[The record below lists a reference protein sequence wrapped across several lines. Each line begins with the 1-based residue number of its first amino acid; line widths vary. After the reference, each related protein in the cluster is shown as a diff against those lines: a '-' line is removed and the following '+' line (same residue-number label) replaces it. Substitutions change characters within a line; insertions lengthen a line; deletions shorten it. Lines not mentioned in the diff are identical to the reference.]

1 MPVAANKAAL
11 SSAGVLT
18 AGRVWPFFTAT
29 PVLTAPNGWAVPAD
43 EIRTADIIAAAN
55 VCGAATVFP
64 MRDAAGVLT
73 NVTLAR
79 YRCGIVID
87 LTGDPRGAMDEIF
100 EAMAGRWGWAGGT
113 WRMRCGTSAAPVFA
127 MDQSWLAQKLGPD
140 GQPEAGSV
148 VRISNGVSRENK
160 VNAVSGRC
168 VDADQRYQ
176 VLPFPAVRDA
186 ALIAQSLR
194 RLIADGS
201 IAGDPAILDAQIQ
214 PASLDLRLGA
224 VAYRVRA
231 SFLVGQGRTVRDRI
245 AEFEMH
251 RVDLTGGAVLEKG
264 CVYVIPLMEHLSLP
278 AGITAVA
285 NAKSSTGRLDL
296 LTRSI
301 TDGGTEFDRIP
312 EGYHGPLYAEVCPK
326 SFSVLV
332 RAGQRLNQIRFR
344 SGQSVLTDPELTAL
358 NAVEPLVSG
367 EAMISEGL
375 GFSVDLRPASG
386 DLVGYRAKPHTGVI
400 DLDKIGHY
408 PASEFWEEVRSKDG
422 RIILDPGAFYIL
434 VSREAVTIPP
444 DYAAEM
450 APFLAMVGE
459 FRVHYAGFFDPG
471 FGHAAAGGAGSRGVL
486 EVRCHEAPFVLE
498 HGQVVGRLVYEKMA
512 ERPETLYGREIA
524 SNYQGQGL
532 KLAKQFR

>member
-1 MPVAANKAAL
+1 M
-11 SSAGVLT
+11 SSRGVLPAQALRALIGT
-18 AGRVWPFFTAT
+18 GAITAT
-29 PVLTAPNGWAVPAD
+29 P
-43 EIRTADIIAAAN
+43 E
-55 VCGAATVFP
+55 
-64 MRDAAGVLT
+64 
-73 NVTLAR
+73 
-79 YRCGIVID
+79 
-87 LTGDPRGAMDEIF
+87 
-100 EAMAGRWGWAGGT
+100 
-113 WRMRCGTSAAPVFA
+113 
-127 MDQSWLAQKLGPD
+127 
-140 GQPEAGSV
+140 
-148 VRISNGVSRENK
+148 
-160 VNAVSGRC
+160 
-168 VDADQRYQ
+168 
-176 VLPFPAVRDA
+176 
-186 ALIAQSLR
+186 
-194 RLIADGS
+194 
-201 IAGDPAILDAQIQ
+201 ILDAQIQ
-214 PASLDLRLGA
+214 PASLDLRLGPI
-224 VAYRVRA
+224 AYRVRA
-231 SFLVGQGRTVRDRI
+231 SFLAGAGRKVADRI

-251 RVDLTGGAVLEKG
+251 RMDLTAGAVLEKG
-264 CVYVIPLMEHLSLP
+264 CVYVIPLMEHLALP

-344 SGQSVLTDPELTAL
+344 SGQSVLTDPELVAL

-471 FGHAAAGGAGSRGVL
+471 FGHAEAGGAGSRGVL

-512 ERPETLYGREIA
+512 SRPETLYGREIA

-532 KLAKQFR
+532 KLAKQFKND